1 VHLVRFTIE
10 IILIARPC
18 EHQMSASVCDA
29 SRCVRGERVRR
40 NSLYAARTTAD
51 IYVPALALKHFH

>member
-1 VHLVRFTIE
+1 MKRE
-10 IILIARPC
+10 
-18 EHQMSASVCDA
+18 MSESVCDV
-29 SRCVRGERVRR
+29 SRCVRGEPVRP